1 MISRNTDKAKAQA
14 KLRAQ
19 PVRWERMSQHTAS
32 DSRAGTYV
40 LRTRHSDSEVLRLA
54 ESYWRPIEVD
64 ATFRG
69 LKGEIGL
76 RPSWHMKQDRIR
88 AHLFI
93 AVLAY
98 HGVHLLRTLQ
108 QRQGIHIIWAWIRN
122 RLAGRIRVTTAIKTN
137 AGELIR
143 IRQDRHAYPGAQS
156 SPGRSAWNRGCTAS
170 GGGRGSRSLR
180 RTEARTV
187 AF

>member
-32 DSRAGTYV
+32 DSRAGTHV
-40 LRTRHSDSEVLRLA
+40 LHTRHSDSEVLRLA

-69 LKGEIGL
+69 LKGETGL
-76 RPSWHMKQDRIR
+76 PPSWHMKQDRIR

-98 HGVHLLRTLQ
+98 HSVHLLRTLL
-108 QRQGIHIIWAWIRN
+108 QRQGIHIIWAWIRKQVGGPDPGDHGDQDERGGADQDPPGHA
-122 RLAGRIRVTTAIKTN
+122 RLSRGAEFARAVGVEPR
-137 AGELIR
+137 LY
-143 IRQDRHAYPGAQS
+143 RQR
-156 SPGRSAWNRGCTAS
+156 
-170 GGGRGSRSLR
+170 R
-180 RTEARTV
+180 RTRLSEPPAN
-187 AF
+187 